1 MSKFAHENIAQYYT
15 AFVVKL
21 ELWVVMRLYGGGSVL
36 DVMKHILKTVSS
48 FLHLPIWK
56 SKYLSAQQESDFC
69 FTLNSCPMI
78 LLELWITMTATLV

>member
-36 DVMKHILKTVSS
+36 DVMKHILKTVSFS
-48 FLHLPIWK
+48 PG
-56 SKYLSAQQESDFC
+56 E
-69 FTLNSCPMI
+69 
-78 LLELWITMTATLV
+78 